1 MSATNPISNRSRDD
15 ARHGAVDR
23 ATISAVDGSDMLG
36 HVLDLPAQL
45 ADGRRRM
52 AGADLPAGD
61 APGGL
66 VVCGMGGSAIG
77 ADLASAAIG
86 PRARRP
92 IRVVRDYAP
101 EPWLGADSLVLCA
114 SYSGNTEETL
124 EAFELA
130 GWAGARRVALTTGG
144 ELAGAAAAQGV
155 PVLGLP
161 TGLQPR
167 AAVGYMLTGALE
179 VATRCGAAPDLGA
192 EVDSACRLLER
203 LAEEWGPGRGSEA
216 EWLAENLAETTVVY
230 GAGSTVPVA
239 VRWKAQLNENAKLA
253 AFDGALPE
261 VDHNEICA
269 WRDDGGPMQMGA
281 VFLEQPDQHPRVR
294 RRIALT
300 AEIVE
305 SAGARVERVQARGQ
319 HAFERLLSLVMLG
332 DLVSVYRAVID
343 GVDPTPVEAIERF
356 KRRLADAPLAPQAR
370 NGSARNGS
378 LSRGS

>member
-1 MSATNPISNRSRDD
+1 MSPVSDRSRDE
-15 ARHGAVDR
+15 ACVGALDR
-23 ATISAVDGSDMLG
+23 ATIAAVDGSDMLG

-52 AGADLPAGD
+52 ARSDLPTGD
-61 APGGL
+61 FPGGL

-77 ADLASAAIG
+77 ADLAAAAIG
-86 PRARRP
+86 SRARRP

-101 EPWLGADSLVLCA
+101 EPWLDADSLVLCA

-130 GWAGARRVALTTGG
+130 GRAGARRVALTTGG
-144 ELAGAAAAQGV
+144 DLARAAGAQGV
-155 PVLGLP
+155 PVLELP
-161 TGLQPR
+161 AGLQPR

-192 EVDSACRLLER
+192 EVDSACRLLGR
-203 LAEEWGPGRGSEA
+203 LAEEWGPERGSDA
-216 EWLAENLAETTVVY
+216 ERLAASLSETTVVY
-230 GAGSTVPVA
+230 GAGPTVPVA

-261 VDHNEICA
+261 VNHNEICA
-269 WRDDGGPMQMGA
+269 WRDGGGPRRTGA

-294 RRIALT
+294 RRITLT

-319 HAFERLLSLVMLG
+319 SAFERLLSLVMLG

-356 KRRLADAPLAPQAR
+356 KRSLADEPLTPQAG
-370 NGSARNGS
+370 NGFV
-378 LSRGS
+378 SRPS